1 MGTIK
6 GTKKGSF
13 FWFKP
18 DDPRLIVITDPGH
31 KLYDRRVEQPPS
43 DALIESIAKD
53 GMKQPVEV
61 RKVGDEYQ
69 VVFGRKR
76 VQAAIEAA
84 LRYPGKKILVK
95 AIPATMTDAEALK
108 DATIENSLRMADSAS
123 VRGFNAARLIEA
135 GYDDDELERMFGVS
149 IGTIKDWVSFH
160 ESAIEEVKARLDSGE
175 ITYTQARK
183 ISRKK
188 PDKQTEELASA
199 VRDEK
204 PRTGPKKGPRT
215 PKVRFTAT
223 KTPDGVDFALKGLQA
238 FETGDLVLLRDK
250 LRDDIQEEI
259 DRRLMDDGTPGALP
273 LQNPEVP
280 EYGESG
286 ADDVEADPRG

>member
-84 LRYPGKKILVK
+84 G
-95 AIPATMTDAEALK
+95 
-108 DATIENSLRMADSAS
+108 
-123 VRGFNAARLIEA
+123 
-135 GYDDDELERMFGVS
+135 
-149 IGTIKDWVSFH
+149 
-160 ESAIEEVKARLDSGE
+160 
-175 ITYTQARK
+175 
-183 ISRKK
+183 
-188 PDKQTEELASA
+188 
-199 VRDEK
+199 
-204 PRTGPKKGPRT
+204 
-215 PKVRFTAT
+215 
-223 KTPDGVDFALKGLQA
+223 
-238 FETGDLVLLRDK
+238 
-250 LRDDIQEEI
+250 
-259 DRRLMDDGTPGALP
+259 
-273 LQNPEVP
+273 
-280 EYGESG
+280 
-286 ADDVEADPRG
+286 